1 MTEINEFK
9 FNEKELDNIKELEYG
24 NNWPVVYILK
34 NDKEAYVGESVNA
47 YKRMGQHLKNEARKD
62 LKTISIISDSEFNK
76 SAILDMEAL
85 LIKYMSG
92 ENKYILQN
100 LQNGQLE
107 HNYYNKEHYK
117 EKFSKIWDKL
127 KENGIAE
134 KGIHEIENSEIF
146 KYSPYK
152 TLTVEQHNV
161 VTDILSDIKYH
172 VDRNE
177 KATFIVRGSA
187 GTGKT
192 ILALYLLKLIS
203 DVMSDDYCELDK
215 EDSDGEFSGIQSL
228 KNTNELRAAI
238 VVPVTSLR
246 GTLKKVVKGIKGLA
260 SSNVIGPSESTKG
273 EFNVLIVDEAHRLRR
288 DKNVMPGVSNN
299 FKTKNELFGLD
310 DANELDWI
318 RKFSDYQIL
327 FYDINQSIRSSDIPS
342 EEYKNLSNNGIT
354 HYYNLSSQMRC
365 LGGNDYINYI
375 KDLLNDKKPKYI
387 SDFGSYEFYLYEDIE
402 VMVNKIKA
410 LNKEYSLCRMV
421 AGYGWEWSTK
431 NYSSYDEI
439 VKDNKSDIH
448 IKGTNLIW
456 NTTANDWVNSIN
468 AINEVGCIHTVQ
480 GYDIN
485 YCGVIFGP
493 EISYD
498 DVNDRII
505 VYKDNYK
512 DKVGKKCLSKDSDL
526 KTYITNIYEVLL
538 TRGIHGTYIYVCDD
552 KLREYLKDYIRV
564 VR

>member
-1 MTEINEFK
+1 M
-9 FNEKELDNIKELEYG
+9 
-24 NNWPVVYILK
+24 P
-34 NDKEAYVGESVNA
+34 A
-47 YKRMGQHLKNEARKD
+47 
-62 LKTISIISDSEFNK
+62 
-76 SAILDMEAL
+76 
-85 LIKYMSG
+85 
-92 ENKYILQN
+92 
-100 LQNGQLE
+100 
-107 HNYYNKEHYK
+107 
-117 EKFSKIWDKL
+117 
-127 KENGIAE
+127 
-134 KGIHEIENSEIF
+134 
-146 KYSPYK
+146 
-152 TLTVEQHNV
+152 
-161 VTDILSDIKYH
+161 
-172 VDRNE
+172 
-177 KATFIVRGSA
+177 
-187 GTGKT
+187 

-410 LNKEYSLCRMV
+410 LNNEYSLCRIV